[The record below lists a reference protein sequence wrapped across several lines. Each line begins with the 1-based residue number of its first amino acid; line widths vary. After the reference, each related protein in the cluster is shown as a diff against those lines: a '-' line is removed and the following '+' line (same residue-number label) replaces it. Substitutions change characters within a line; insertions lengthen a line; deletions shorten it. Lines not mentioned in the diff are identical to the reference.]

1 MYATFTQANRQGI
14 SDRHVSFSLLMQS
27 LESTRGNGNTVS
39 TFAVVGCHMTFFHP
53 IGFSRVQAAWM
64 FNRST

>member
-27 LESTRGNGNTVS
+27 LESTRGSGNTVS
-39 TFAVVGCHMTFFHP
+39 TFAVVGYVT
-53 IGFSRVQAAWM
+53 
-64 FNRST
+64 